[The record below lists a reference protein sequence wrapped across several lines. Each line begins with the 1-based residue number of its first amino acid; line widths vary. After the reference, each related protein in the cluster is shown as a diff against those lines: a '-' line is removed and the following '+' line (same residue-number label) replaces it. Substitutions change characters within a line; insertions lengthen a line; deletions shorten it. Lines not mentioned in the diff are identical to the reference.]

1 MVLSR
6 VGAALLACALLGP
19 SKARAQI
26 EPPRP
31 VEELAPD
38 VPGRRPARRAP
49 PPPPIEESN
58 EPEESGTAP
67 PAPSPAPPARR
78 SAPRKPA
85 EPTASPTTPP
95 SSAPAARE
103 AAAPPAPIVVPTA
116 GDAEILAAFRSWQEA
131 ERTHDAK
138 GSALARARLLALRE
152 ELGITNLESVSGALL
167 RGARQRGAARDSGG
181 AVELAQSAVAL
192 SPDVA
197 AAQWGL
203 FRAHFSDDPTQLA
216 RLMADARSA
225 VAAELRDPRW
235 TRGILGDV
243 GAALLVSWLAT
254 TLAVLAVL
262 AFRSGASLVHDVHH
276 AFPRGVA
283 RWQTGAILALL
294 LLLPWVFRLGVML
307 PALVLL
313 GAITL
318 YLSSTER
325 WLCFALLAG
334 LALLPPLAGAL
345 VEATTF
351 AETPAE
357 DVLQLERGGLEAA
370 QAAGRAQSRLHA
382 GKTTFSELF
391 TLGRYQLRRGKLA
404 EARQHLDAALALRAS
419 DARTLTLLGN
429 VAFAETKWPEAISAY
444 TRAAEADPTLPDPLW
459 NVAKVYRRHAKMLS
473 DDAVGPEL
481 DRAQNAAAAAQRLD
495 ERLLTRTDPPDAHA
509 PLNLLL
515 LSPALSRSQPAVT
528 DGAQRRIRVTAQIGL
543 WLVGDLDPTMGV
555 LLPLGVAGA
564 LTGLGFARS
573 GRGVSRPC
581 QKCGRAVCRR
591 CDPELAGN
599 SNLCHQC
606 VNVYNRRGKVA
617 PMARVNKEME
627 VRQHHAWTSRLAYGL
642 GLLCSGA
649 GHLFTGLTLRGAL
662 YAFLFAFA
670 ITVAVTREGLL
681 RIPGAGAGPGMWMV
695 LGLLLLAIT
704 WASSLRNL
712 VAERD

>member
-26 EPPRP
+26 EAPRP

-38 VPGRRPARRAP
+38 VPGRRPVRRP
-49 PPPPIEESN
+49 PPPPQIEASTDSEG
-58 EPEESGTAP
+58 SGAAQPT
-67 PAPSPAPPARR
+67 PAPAPPTRR
-78 SAPRKPA
+78 PAIRKPA
-85 EPTASPTTPP
+85 ESAAPAAAIPP
-95 SSAPAARE
+95 APAARE
-103 AAAPPAPIVVPTA
+103 SPPATIVVPTA
-116 GDAEILAAFRSWQEA
+116 GDAEILTAFRSWQEA

-138 GSALARARLLALRE
+138 GSATARARLLALRE

-167 RGARQRGAARDSGG
+167 RGARQRTVARDSGG

-192 SPDVA
+192 SPEVTSSH
-197 AAQWGL
+197 WGL
-203 FRAHFSDDPTQLA
+203 FRAHLSDDPTQFA
-216 RLMADARSA
+216 RLVVDARSA
-225 VAAELRDPRW
+225 VAAALRDPRW
-235 TRGILGDV
+235 TRGILGDL

-262 AFRSGASLVHDVHH
+262 AFRSAPSLVHDVHH
-276 AFPRGVA
+276 AFPGGVA
-283 RWQTGAILALL
+283 RWQTGALLALL

-307 PALVLL
+307 PALVLF

-318 YLSSTER
+318 YLNSTER

-345 VEATTF
+345 VEVTTF

-357 DVLQLERGGLEAA
+357 DVLQLDRGGLEAA
-370 QAAGRAQSRLHA
+370 QAAGRVQSRLQA
-382 GKTTFSELF
+382 RKATFPELF
-391 TLGRYQLRRGKLA
+391 TLGRYELRRGKLV
-404 EARQHLDAALALRAS
+404 EARQHLDAALALRPS
-419 DARTLTLLGN
+419 DARTFTLLGN
-429 VAFAETKWPEAISAY
+429 VAFAETRWPEAISAY
-444 TRAAEADPTLPDPLW
+444 TRAAEADAALPDPLW
-459 NVAKVYRRHAKMLS
+459 NVAKVYRRHAKTLS

-495 ERLLTRTDPPDAHA
+495 ERLLSRTDPPDAHA

-515 LSPALSRSQPAVT
+515 LSPALSRSEPTVT
-528 DGAQRRIRVTAQIGL
+528 DGAQRRTRVTAQITQ
-543 WLVGDLDPTMGV
+543 WLVGDVDPTTGV
-555 LLPLGVAGA
+555 LLPLGVAA
-564 LTGLGFARS
+564 AVTGLGFARG
-573 GRGVSRPC
+573 GRGVSHPC
-581 QKCGRAVCRR
+581 HKCGRAVCRR
-591 CDPELAGN
+591 CDPELAEN

-606 VNVYNRRGKVA
+606 VNVYARRGKVA

-649 GHLFTGLTLRGAL
+649 GHLFTGLTVRGAL

-670 ITVAVTREGLL
+670 ITAAVTREGLL
-681 RIPGAGAGPGMWMV
+681 RMPGAGAGPGVWMV